1 MMVSLDTTVPAK
13 AHTIPGADD
22 ETIRNVRTDGRVAL
36 QFEVVP
42 SSTPTAGVHGGV
54 SGQLVTIQGLGLSFV
69 STPSPISL
77 Y

>member
-1 MMVSLDTTVPAK
+1 MVSLDATAPVK
-13 AHTIPGADD
+13 AHPIPGTDD
-22 ETIRNVRTDGRVAL
+22 ETLRNVRTDGRIAL

-42 SSTPTAGVHGGV
+42 SSTPTAGIHGGV
-54 SGQLVTIQGLGLSFV
+54 SGQLVTIQGLGLSFI